1 MAAARPYRPP
11 HLSTN
16 FVVAH
21 TFLRQD
27 ASCVRI
33 LWNLAASIDPT
44 EVTVYIPYACAASD
58 ASPIAP
64 AAVSMNVCGVIGGEA
79 AALGWTAYP
88 RARPRC
94 EFLWGGVEFFALAL
108 ASAFTDHRPCFA
120 RTRVSTIT
128 MNEELQQASKDYLV
142 RYGGDVFPNLFTSA
156 RGTIVKDDTG
166 REYLDFTSGQ
176 MCATIGH
183 NHPAIVEAVHRAGEK
198 AFHFFSGMI
207 PEVVAELARTLARD
221 WLPGDL
227 RKTIFINTG
236 SEATEVALRMAKMY
250 TDGYEVLA
258 MGGSWHGI
266 TGGASAV
273 SMASDR
279 RGYGVPAPGVFVIPE
294 PNAYR
299 PHIAAAT
306 EEEAALANLELA
318 LKLFD
323 MQSTGRGAAIIVEPV
338 ISAGGVLV
346 PPRSFMRALRR
357 AADDRGMLLI
367 FDEAQTAF
375 GRIGT
380 KTGAEY
386 FDVVPDIMTMSKT
399 LGGGLP
405 LAAVATTAAIEEDIH
420 AKHFTFYTSHVSD
433 PLTAEVGL
441 AVLKVIADEHLVE
454 RANTMGAYL
463 RGRLTDLQQRH
474 EVIGDV
480 RGLGLLLGVELVKD
494 RASRAPAHELGAL
507 TTSKCFAKGL
517 SMNIR
522 RRPERGSVWR
532 IAPPLTVSTG
542 EIDRAIDILDEALRE
557 SLDELT
563 RR

>member
-1 MAAARPYRPP
+1 MSEA
-11 HLSTN
+11 
-16 FVVAH
+16 
-21 TFLRQD
+21 LRQ
-27 ASCVRI
+27 
-33 LWNLAASIDPT
+33 AAK
-44 EVTVYIPYACAASD
+44 E
-58 ASPIAP
+58 
-64 AAVSMNVCGVIGGEA
+64 
-79 AALGWTAYP
+79 
-88 RARPRC
+88 
-94 EFLWGGVEFFALAL
+94 
-108 ASAFTDHRPCFA
+108 
-120 RTRVSTIT
+120 
-128 MNEELQQASKDYLV
+128 YLV
-142 RYGGDVFPNLFTSA
+142 RYGGDAFPNLFRSA
-156 RGTIVKDDTG
+156 RGTVVTDSDG

-183 NHPAIVEAVHRAGEK
+183 NHPAIVEAVHRAGDK

-207 PEVVAELARTLARD
+207 PEVVVELAQVLARD

-227 RKTIFINTG
+227 KRTIFINTG

-258 MGGSWHGI
+258 LGGSWHGI
-266 TGGASAV
+266 TGGAGSV

-279 RGYGVPAPGVFVIPE
+279 KGYGVPAPGVFVIPE

-299 PHIAAAT
+299 PYIAGLSD
-306 EEEAALANLELA
+306 EQAALASLEIA
-318 LKLFD
+318 LKMFD
-323 MQSTGRGAAIIVEPV
+323 MQSAGRGAAIIVEPV

-346 PPRSFMRALRR
+346 PPKAFMQALRK

-380 KTGAEY
+380 RTGSEY

-405 LAAVATTAAIEEDIH
+405 LAAVATTAKIEDALH
-420 AKHFTFYTSHVSD
+420 DKHFTYYTSHVSD
-433 PLTAEVGL
+433 PLLAEVGL
-441 AVLKVIADEHLVE
+441 AVLKVIEEEHLVE
-454 RANTMGAYL
+454 RANKMGAYM
-463 RGRLTDLQQRH
+463 RSRFEGLQQRY

-480 RGLGLLLGVELVKD
+480 RGLGLLLGVELVRD

-507 TTSKCFAKGL
+507 TTTKCFEHGL

-532 IAPPLTVSTG
+532 IAPPLTVSTD
-542 EIDRAIDILDEALRE
+542 EIDQAVDILEKSLRE
-557 SLDELT
+557 SLDEMAT
-563 RR
+563 RG